1 MFVVERYRGQGI
13 GVALIEEIE
22 KNALHLGYNRL
33 YVGSGGVTTAMRTGG
48 WAPINEPEIMRGPI
62 EIFER
67 DLRGLNTLSASNT
80 SKG

>member
-1 MFVVERYRGQGI
+1 
-13 GVALIEEIE
+13 LIEGIE

-48 WAPINEPEIMRGPI
+48 WAPINEPEIMLGPI